1 MTNPLDGPP
10 PSQGRD
16 LRPGETRVVH
26 AKDKS
31 GNVIKT
37 ITVHRTE
44 REYVYD
50 LCDAYN
56 DARPADAEDRGV
68 EWYVAPNGE
77 LRIGTS
83 AEWTRDN
90 LKREAGRLETE
101 RARHIRLT
109 LESERQRNAYA
120 PADDFEPAE

>member
-1 MTNPLDGPP
+1 MANPLDGGH
-10 PSQGRD
+10 SGSGGGD
-16 LRPGETRVVH
+16 LKPGETRTIQ

-37 ITVHRTE
+37 ITVFRTE
-44 REYVYD
+44 RDYVFD

-56 DARPADAEDRGV
+56 KARTKDAEDRGV

-83 AEWTRDN
+83 DDWSRRNKRAAESRN
-90 LKREAGRLETE
+90 ETE
-101 RARHIRLT
+101 RARHNRMQ
-109 LESERQRNAYA
+109 LEAARSATIYQRE
-120 PADDFEPAE
+120 DT